1 MPRKAK
7 EPVVDRDNPEWTKKD
22 FARATKHPGGI
33 PLAKLAEQIVRKRG
47 RPKLDR
53 PKELVTL
60 RLDADVVQTYRK
72 TGAGWQTMINDD
84 LRKAAGVKDKV
95 RKRLAD

>member
-1 MPRKAK
+1 MPRKTS
-7 EPVVDRDNPEWTKKD
+7 EPVVDLDNPEWTTKD

-33 PLAKLAEQIVRKRG
+33 PLAKLGEQIVRKRG

-60 RLDADVVQTYRK
+60 RLDADVLSSYRK
-72 TGAGWQTMINDD
+72 TGAGWQTRINDD
-84 LRKAAGVKDKV
+84 LRKSIGVKDKA
-95 RKRLAD
+95 RRRA